1 MYWSPGFPIC
11 IQLKSEKYLWTIY
24 RKVLFKVSDVSSLD
38 HVIIIDTKITNQAL
52 LKNEKKPKSFNYAI
66 MCFNETE
73 MHCQDFKIWKIKL
86 GILKF

>member
-1 MYWSPGFPIC
+1 M
-11 IQLKSEKYLWTIY
+11 
-24 RKVLFKVSDVSSLD
+24 
-38 HVIIIDTKITNQAL
+38 
-52 LKNEKKPKSFNYAI
+52 KKKQTKSFNYAI